1 MHFWGEPPYIDNI
14 LQFFVI
20 VNHEKKLVNNE
31 VIARTAQ
38 FFFVVMIAKMK
49 KDLMIRRIPIESI
62 LARVKRNTSKFF
74 EVLSFKYHLSKE
86 TILEVPEI
94 EALAEFLIKLT
105 WTQEK
110 ALKDQRVTDLIRRD
124 TAEDM
129 MKSFEYFDFW
139 FMRYK
144 DVVQEGYK
152 KAEDVVL
159 DEDREDSSSAGMGG
173 GRKF

>member
-1 MHFWGEPPYIDNI
+1 MHFWGEPTYIDNI

-20 VNHEKKLVNNE
+20 INHEKKLINNE

-49 KDLMIRRIPIESI
+49 KDLMIRRISIESI
-62 LARVKRNTSKFF
+62 LSRVKRSSAKYF
-74 EVLSFKYHLSKE
+74 EVLSFKYELSKA
-86 TILEVPEI
+86 TILEVIEI
-94 EALAEFLIKLT
+94 ELLAEFLIKLT

-110 ALKDQRVTDLIRRD
+110 ALKDGRVTNLIRRD

-159 DEDREDSSSAGMGG
+159 DEDREESSAGGLGG
-173 GRKF
+173 GRKY